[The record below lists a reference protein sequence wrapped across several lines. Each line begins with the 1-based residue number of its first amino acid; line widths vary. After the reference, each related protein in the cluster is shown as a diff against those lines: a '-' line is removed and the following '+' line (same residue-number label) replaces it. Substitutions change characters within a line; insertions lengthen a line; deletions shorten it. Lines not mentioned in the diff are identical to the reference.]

1 MSDGKEGSAPDYN
14 SCILPYAGLA
24 VFRTGW
30 GDGDVTALF
39 DGGKFGRDHSHED
52 RLNFLLY
59 SAKRPLVYE
68 FGTYAYD
75 DSPMRTFCT
84 QSHGHNV
91 VTVDGLGQ
99 NRISNKIWDDA
110 GYIPIKEDLRY
121 FSEGDI
127 EYAFAY
133 YNGLWGNPQ
142 YDGEGV
148 KPQQLAIH
156 MRSVIMIKGERP
168 EDTLFAVLDRMIA
181 NGDKDYRALWH
192 LNVDEVRAI
201 DGGFT
206 CPELTVLAGGFDKL
220 ECFKGVTEPKPLGWI
235 SRSNIQGD
243 YYAAPQLV
251 FERCG
256 ACESFV
262 TLFAF
267 GSAEEIPVAG
277 VECDNGSVTVKY
289 KNGKERK
296 IDVKYLDSRAS
307 IV

>member
-1 MSDGKEGSAPDYN
+1 
-14 SCILPYAGLA
+14 
-24 VFRTGW
+24 
-30 GDGDVTALF
+30 
-39 DGGKFGRDHSHED
+39 
-52 RLNFLLY
+52 
-59 SAKRPLVYE
+59 
-68 FGTYAYD
+68 
-75 DSPMRTFCT
+75 
-84 QSHGHNV
+84 
-91 VTVDGLGQ
+91 
-99 NRISNKIWDDA
+99 
-110 GYIPIKEDLRY
+110 
-121 FSEGDI
+121 
-127 EYAFAY
+127 
-133 YNGLWGNPQ
+133 
-142 YDGEGV
+142 
-148 KPQQLAIH
+148 
-156 MRSVIMIKGERP
+156 
-168 EDTLFAVLDRMIA
+168 
-181 NGDKDYRALWH
+181 
-192 LNVDEVRAI
+192 VRAI

-251 FERCG
+251 FERRG
-256 ACESFV
+256 SCESFV